1 MYARVSSRSMPAG
14 ACGSLPWRVD
24 PCDAC
29 TARGNAVL
37 GVLLLWVPAGLAAVL
52 LGVCLINAPGSP
64 MSAQQQQ
71 GQQLLP
77 PGAAGG
83 PNFDQLLDVLLSRV
97 GLSQFFG
104 AIDEMKATPAY
115 QAAKAAPRLPAHI
128 TRGMAAALLEAEASG
143 LASAAA
149 AAAAAAGGRGGP
161 GVGLVG
167 GALGLLSTA
176 ADAAGVP
183 GSAAAAAHHTSEVQP
198 YDQAFTKHAEEVAA
212 AVQQL
217 TLNAFSAGGNTTPN
231 PSPGLAPKHLQQG
244 PLPIPAAS
252 PPAFAPPGVLPTAPD
267 AASLAPPGGP
277 PVHQPL
283 LPPPPQQPQ
292 QQHPLLPPPPQMQPA
307 PQGPPV
313 LPSSHP
319 QLLLQL
325 PEGPLGAVAAQLQ
338 GDTAEQKLLAALEAI
353 LQLQGQVE
361 ELRSRNRSL
370 AEDLIRVSQSKPG
383 LTGAAG
389 GPAANGGPT
398 ANGVHEGQER
408 SQAEVDA
415 RVVAQLRASRAEM
428 EAGALRWVAGVDVRS
443 GTRGTCNPQ
452 LLLLT
457 SRSCSNL
464 LPSSYTALPLLWS
477 GSAHTGLHTVTFI
490 SNSCK
495 SQTVLTPWR
504 VFWHGLGLDS
514 A

>member
-1 MYARVSSRSMPAG
+1 MHTHLTCYHTACLQVYVAVRV
-14 ACGSLPWRVD
+14 GSFG

-29 TARGNAVL
+29 TAEGSDDVL
-37 GVLLLWVPAGLAAVL
+37 GVLLLWALAGLAAVL

-71 GQQLLP
+71 QQGQQLLP
-77 PGAAGG
+77 PPGAAGG
-83 PNFDQLLDVLLSRV
+83 LNFDQLLDVLLSRV

-128 TRGMAAALLEAEASG
+128 TRGMAAALLESEASG

-149 AAAAAAGGRGGP
+149 AAAAAAGGRAGP
-161 GVGLVG
+161 GAGLVG

-176 ADAAGVP
+176 ADAAG
-183 GSAAAAAHHTSEVQP
+183 GSGSVAAAAHHTSEVQP
-198 YDQAFTKHAEEVAA
+198 YDQVFTKHAEEVAA

-217 TLNAFSAGGNTTPN
+217 TLNAFSAGGSATTPT

-244 PLPIPAAS
+244 ALPIPAAS

-267 AASLAPPGGP
+267 AASLTPPAGL

-283 LPPPPQQPQ
+283 LQPPPQQPL
-292 QQHPLLPPPPQMQPA
+292 QQHNPLLPPPPQMQPA
-307 PQGPPV
+307 PQGTPV

-319 QLLLQL
+319 QPLQL

-338 GDTAEQKLLAALEAI
+338 GDTAEQKLLAALDAI

-383 LTGAAG
+383 LAGAAG

-398 ANGVHEGQER
+398 ANGVHEGQEQ

-428 EAGALRWVAGVDVRS
+428 EAGALRWVAGDGGAVWYTQAPATNRS
-443 GTRGTCNPQ
+443 AVILIRICLHRAPV
-452 LLLLT
+452 
-457 SRSCSNL
+457 
-464 LPSSYTALPLLWS
+464 SSIF
-477 GSAHTGLHTVTFI
+477 H
-490 SNSCK
+490 
-495 SQTVLTPWR
+495 
-504 VFWHGLGLDS
+504 
-514 A
+514 